1 MTFLLFCIMM
11 IPVLLFFLFFF
22 YVALICHTMM
32 TPDNDE
38 SSQLDL
44 RSSQ

>member
-22 YVALICHTMM
+22 YVALICHTMV
-32 TPDNDE
+32 DE
-38 SSQLDL
+38 TKQNNTDSPT
-44 RSSQ
+44 